1 MPEQSIEIKNYR
13 MQQKRDFTQKWTDS
27 SFVPKDGEIIVYK
40 DEDSANR
47 IKIGDGQHSLDELKF
62 ITGEIYVQEEPPES
76 AGEGAI
82 WINPDNLSEGQEGG
96 GGGGNIALDTTL
108 TKSGMA
114 AEAKSV
120 GDRFA
125 TLPVALS
132 EDGYSEIANQRKIL
146 NIQSTKTA
154 DKINVV
160 VSLEGGKKVVMEVR
174 YNAYNYPTSLTLNG
188 HTVTFGWTGF

>member
-1 MPEQSIEIKNYR
+1 MAQSTELKNYR
-13 MQQKRDFTQKWTDS
+13 MQQKRDFTQKWSDS

-40 DEDSANR
+40 DENSTSR
-47 IKIGDGQHSLDELKF
+47 IKIGNGEKSLDELKF
-62 ITGEIYVQEEPPES
+62 IAGEIYVQEEPPKD

-82 WINPDNLSEGQEGG
+82 WINPDNFSEGQEGG
-96 GGGGNIALDTTL
+96 GGGENIALDKTL

-125 TLPVALS
+125 ALPVALS

-146 NIQSTKTA
+146 NIQSTKTD

-160 VSLEGGKKVVMEVR
+160 VSLEGGKKVVMDVG
-174 YNAYNYPTSLTLNG
+174 YNANNYPTSLTLNG
-188 HTVTFGWTGF
+188 HTVTFGWAGF

>member
-1 MPEQSIEIKNYR
+1 MSEQSIELKNYR

-40 DEDSANR
+40 DEGSVNR

-62 ITGEIYVQEEPPES
+62 ITGEMYVQEEPPES

-82 WINPDNLSEGQEGG
+82 WINPDKLSEGQEGG
-96 GGGGNIALDTTL
+96 SGENIALDTTL

-114 AEAKSV
+114 AEAKTV

-125 TLPVALS
+125 ALPIELS
-132 EDGYSEIANQRKIL
+132 EDGYSEVANQRKIL
-146 NIQSTKTA
+146 NVQSTKTA

-160 VSLEGGKKVVMEVR
+160 VSLEGGKKVVMDVG
-174 YNAYNYPTSLTLNG
+174 YNANKYPTSLTLNG